1 MPASLEVQASTGEAV
16 ESAGTPPACSA
27 SGEDAARPLGA
38 CCKNPTARK
47 VHGVGSRKP
56 SK

>member
-1 MPASLEVQASTGEAV
+1 MPASLEVQASTGEVV
-16 ESAGTPPACSA
+16 ESADTPPACSA
-27 SGEDAARPLGA
+27 AGGDAARPLGA
-38 CCKNPTARK
+38 CCKNPTARE